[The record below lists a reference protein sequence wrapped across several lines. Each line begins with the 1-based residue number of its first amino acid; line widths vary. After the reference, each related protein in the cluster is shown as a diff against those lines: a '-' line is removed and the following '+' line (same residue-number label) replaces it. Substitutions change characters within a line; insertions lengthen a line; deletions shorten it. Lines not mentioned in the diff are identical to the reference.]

1 MRPRGYHQHRTGGM
15 CTSENAVE
23 AKFGIASLQTTQ
35 NRRRPSNE
43 RGGPLNGKRRKEW
56 TALTL

>member
-1 MRPRGYHQHRTGGM
+1 MQRGL
-15 CTSENAVE
+15 SENAVN

-35 NRRRPSNE
+35 DRRRASNE
-43 RGGPLNGKRRKEW
+43 RGGPSNGKRSKER